1 MSLASSGA
9 EGNMA
14 THHPGQF
21 YPGRPYRSRDTE
33 TLPDVPKQRMP
44 WGMVAGL
51 ALALL
56 LVVGMI
62 IGFWRAASAPRP
74 LIDSPDFE
82 TPPGEI
88 QPRPR

>member
-1 MSLASSGA
+1 
-9 EGNMA
+9 MA
-14 THHPGQF
+14 THQPGQF
-21 YPGRPYRSRDTE
+21 YPGRPSYRSRDTE
-33 TLPDVPKQRMP
+33 TLPEVPKQRMP

-82 TPPGEI
+82 TPPGDI